1 MNKFLERYKVPKL
14 IQEVIDNVNSPTST
28 KEIEFVVNN
37 FSTGKAVPLTAL
49 VNSIT
54 HSRKK

>member
-14 IQEVIDNVNSPTST
+14 IQEAIDNVNSSTSI
-28 KEIEFVVNN
+28 KEIESVVNN
-37 FSTGKAVPLTAL
+37 FSTAKAVPLTAP